1 MTIGHQLPRADPLR
15 YEALSFKLSAL
26 AFAEHAP
33 LAEAVLP
40 YILAWLARL

>member
-15 YEALSFKLSAL
+15 HGALRFKLSAL
-26 AFAEHAP
+26 SIAEHAP

-40 YILAWLARL
+40 YILA